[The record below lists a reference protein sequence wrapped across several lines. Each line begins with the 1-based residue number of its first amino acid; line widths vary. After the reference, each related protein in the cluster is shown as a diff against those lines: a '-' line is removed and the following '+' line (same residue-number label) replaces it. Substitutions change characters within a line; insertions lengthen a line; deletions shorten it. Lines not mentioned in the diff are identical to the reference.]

1 MGHGVQHLEVQSHAL
16 REEQPEARLR
26 DERKAA
32 GEDGGGEGPGRGDMS
47 STKPAAWCQ
56 RDKEL
61 LEIVQKRAVRMI
73 SGLRSDTK
81 AD

>member
-1 MGHGVQHLEVQSHAL
+1 M
-16 REEQPEARLR
+16 EEER
-26 DERKAA
+26 DLGAVT
-32 GEDGGGEGPGRGDMS
+32 MS